1 MSAVRARRGIALV
14 MALTLLALLG
24 VAIAGGLA
32 HTVVSQRAAMLS
44 QNAAVLDAAADRALG
59 TMLGD
64 ASSHGLAGLEL
75 GETRAFSMDAADTPQ
90 ISATVAVTRLV
101 GGVLWMVA
109 SVAPREDGGGVG
121 VGAAVAGR
129 RVNLVARFPPIGA
142 PPPAAIVARGNI
154 RLGDDVRF
162 TVDTTRDADCA
173 AGVGPD
179 VVVGPGASVRVP
191 AGIRVDTADV
201 ARDSATYYMTMSQR
215 AALSAAAGVVHVAGD
230 TTITGGTFDGML
242 IVDGSLT
249 LRGAFAASGVIIV
262 RGGVD
267 ASDALFSLRGA
278 LLVYATPPNVST
290 ILTGASVEYSPCV
303 VARVMRAALS
313 PRVIRMRS
321 WAEIF

>member
-1 MSAVRARRGIALV
+1 MALV

-24 VAIAGGLA
+24 LAIAGGLA
-32 HTVVSQRAAMLS
+32 QTVASQRAATLS
-44 QNAAVLDAAADRALG
+44 QNAALLDAAADRALG
-59 TMLGD
+59 TVLGD
-64 ASSHGLAGLEL
+64 ANAYGLSALTL
-75 GETRAFSMDAADTPQ
+75 GETRVFSINAADAPE
-90 ISATVAVTRLV
+90 ISATLAVTRLA

-109 SVAPREDGGGVG
+109 STASARD
-121 VGAAVAGR
+121 ALAGR
-129 RVNLVARFPPIGA
+129 RVNLLARFPTIGA
-142 PPPAAIVARGNI
+142 VPPAPLVARGPLQ
-154 RLGDDVRF
+154 LGDDVRF
-162 TVDTTRDADCA
+162 TVDTTRDDDCA
-173 AGVGPD
+173 PGAGPAAIVAPGVTVRAPAGV
-179 VVVGPGASVRVP
+179 
-191 AGIRVDTADV
+191 RVDTADA
-201 ARDSATYYMTMSQR
+201 ARDSITYYLTSAQL
-215 AALSAAAGVVHVAGD
+215 AALAHAAGVVHVAGD

-290 ILTGASVEYSPCV
+290 ILPGASVEYSPCV